1 MYNISG
7 IVGCQILSKLQ
18 SLWGFRLTPIF
29 FLLEAFPI
37 NHNRGRSLLLDFF
50 GAQLTDPNLLFFK
63 NPGFATTLGYEQVG
77 WSKTPRVYGD
87 LRRTT
92 VVRLSCDISRPIGSR
107 RETIRRDETN
117 ADTKSRCREWSI
129 YAWCVGL
136 YRWIQRNPLVL
147 PTRQ

>member
-1 MYNISG
+1 MYNIWG

-29 FLLEAFPI
+29 FVGGFPYKPQP
-37 NHNRGRSLLLDFF
+37 RPFFAPGFF

-129 YAWCVGL
+129 YAWYVGL